1 LAGSISIWGMMLP
14 FVPAGAQHSQSP
26 MIAESWG
33 GDGTTMELWV
43 PYCCAILLTM
53 REIWELALFAG
64 LIPVKSFD
72 F

>member
-1 LAGSISIWGMMLP
+1 
-14 FVPAGAQHSQSP
+14 